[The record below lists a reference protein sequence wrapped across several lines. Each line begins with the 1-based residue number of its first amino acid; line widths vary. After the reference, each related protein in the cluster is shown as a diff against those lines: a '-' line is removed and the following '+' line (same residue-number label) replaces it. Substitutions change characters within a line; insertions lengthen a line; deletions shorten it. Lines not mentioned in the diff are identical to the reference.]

1 MPTRSIQAS
10 ATTSIHVRIWH
21 KPEILK
27 LILFCFNRGSICKM
41 NGYAGSLGTREVS
54 SLWGVTPE
62 SQVLGPSLST
72 P

>member
-1 MPTRSIQAS
+1 
-10 ATTSIHVRIWH
+10 
-21 KPEILK
+21 
-27 LILFCFNRGSICKM
+27 M
-41 NGYAGSLGTREVS
+41 NGHAGSLGTREVS